1 MQGWGWRPRSG
12 GVVGLRRGSGGD
24 AGEERRCWGLGSENR
39 GWAGLGRWG
48 GRWGREGREQ
58 VGLGQSGGRTDE
70 LPGAPRAGR
79 DGRASCR
86 IIRHRSQGGPAASG
100 AAWRAP
106 LTPLTLPPT
115 VRRTRPTPTT
125 CSHAD
130 ISFSCGGHPRHPAVC
145 AARERRLLAPALK
158 NRLARAPQPQPRRH
172 PVIYVVAGSSGGV
185 VGAITANMQSG
196 HGSTARL
203 PLSDFSI

>member
-1 MQGWGWRPRSG
+1 MTCREGRVLGVEEVGG

-24 AGEERRCWGLGSENR
+24 AGEEQRCWGLRGENR
-39 GWAGLGRWG
+39 GWAGLAGEGG

-130 ISFSCGGHPRHPAVC
+130 ISFSCGGRPRRPAVC
-145 AARERRLLAPALK
+145 AARERRSFAPAPK
-158 NRLARAPQPQPRRH
+158 SSLARAPQPQPRR
-172 PVIYVVAGSSGGV
+172 
-185 VGAITANMQSG
+185 T
-196 HGSTARL
+196 R
-203 PLSDFSI
+203 